1 MQRSIS
7 FFCTDRATPKISI
20 IWDSPNQRWVLNEW
34 LTQMFFWIKKWG
46 KTRVFGWNFVIYI
59 IEPFFPT
66 AHFAQGDRSSYVN
79 HFSKWLLKAVIRKL
93 VRLHA
98 RWRFLGIVSVQII
111 PGCSWQTCIVMVKN
125 IFRSLQFWF
134 RKSQIKHLCLAHSA
148 EISYFDLQFWIYFAR
163 QVNYT
168 YIMCTVL
175 TVEEARSNFFL
186 GKDSA
191 GGDRDFQST

>member
-1 MQRSIS
+1 MS
-7 FFCTDRATPKISI
+7 
-20 IWDSPNQRWVLNEW
+20 L
-34 LTQMFFWIKKWG
+34 
-46 KTRVFGWNFVIYI
+46 
-59 IEPFFPT
+59 FFPT

-79 HFSKWLLKAVIRKL
+79 HFSKWLLKVVIRKL
-93 VRLHA
+93 VRLYA

-134 RKSQIKHLCLAHSA
+134 RKSQIKYLCLAHSA

-163 QVNYT
+163 QVNYK

-186 GKDSA
+186 EKTQPEAIEIFSQHNLDFDSFKHWLKY
-191 GGDRDFQST
+191 RLKFNLKQIREHTYVVTR